1 MGAMFPISPVLPALT
16 IQQCVVYA
24 AALQIRTRINLHK
37 NGQKNGKFVSCSIY
51 HFSNLIQKRSGSGQ
65 KIEAAA
71 ENASESSID
80 LHRFD
85 ELMISPLRLINLPR
99 LTTIQRAELPDLTRA
114 IRRLPRQGSKID
126 FPFGN
131 CMGKTR
137 PGLGFKWS
145 LNVENIHLKHCN

>member
-1 MGAMFPISPVLPALT
+1 MWPS
-16 IQQCVVYA
+16 QN
-24 AALQIRTRINLHK
+24 IRTL
-37 NGQKNGKFVSCSIY
+37 
-51 HFSNLIQKRSGSGQ
+51 FSNHIQNRSGSGQ

-114 IRRLPRQGSKID
+114 RQGSKID
-126 FPFGN
+126 YPLEIVLV
-131 CMGKTR
+131 R
-137 PGLGFKWS
+137 QDL
-145 LNVENIHLKHCN
+145 V